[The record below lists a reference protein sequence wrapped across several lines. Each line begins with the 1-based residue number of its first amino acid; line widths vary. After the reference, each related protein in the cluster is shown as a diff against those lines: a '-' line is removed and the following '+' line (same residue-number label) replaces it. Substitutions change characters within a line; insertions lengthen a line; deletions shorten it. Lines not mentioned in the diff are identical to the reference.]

1 MLSFF
6 FSKNLRPIHS
16 FVSGSW
22 NIHLLIAS
30 NTPPI
35 KKLFSSKSFVLED
48 SNNRS
53 IDCAP
58 KIDTLSS
65 KRVQNTELVKTLL
78 RNYGFT
84 NTQIS
89 KLVDMDPNILFY
101 NPQKTILPKL
111 EFFRSIGLSS
121 TDIPRVICATYCQ
134 ALLSRSLENQLI
146 PCYNFLKSV
155 LFLDQNVIKMLKRS
169 PRVLLFNVEKILA
182 PNIATLREAGV
193 PQSVTSFM
201 MYRSPGT
208 LLQESRK
215 FKEGVNKA
223 IEMGFNPQRSNFAHA
238 VQVLCFMRESTF
250 KRKKEVYGRWGLS
263 NDEILL
269 AFRAHPLCMNL
280 SEEKIMETMDF
291 LVNKMGWQAALVA
304 RCPVVLFFNLEGR
317 IIPRCTVVKILLTK
331 ELVKKGLCLST
342 FLIPREEVFLDKFVN
357 KYQDDVPGLKNIY
370 LGKMDLVEPRLGSKI

>member
-1 MLSFF
+1 MIFDAG
-6 FSKNLRPIHS
+6 

-22 NIHLLIAS
+22 NTHLFIAP

-35 KKLFSSKSFVLED
+35 KKLFSSKSLVLED

-58 KIDTLSS
+58 KIDTLSP
-65 KRVQNTELVKTLL
+65 KKVQNTELVKTLL

-89 KLVDMDPNILFY
+89 KLVDMDPTILFC

-121 TDIPRVICATYCQ
+121 TDIPRGICASYCQ
-134 ALLSRSLENQLI
+134 AL
-146 PCYNFLKSV
+146 FV
-155 LFLDQNVIKMLKRS
+155 LFLNQNVIKMLKSR
-169 PRVLLFNVEKILA
+169 PRVLLFNVEKVLA

-193 PQSVTSFM
+193 PQSVISFM
-201 MYRSPGT
+201 LYRSPST
-208 LLQESRK
+208 LYQESLK

-223 IEMGFNPQRSNFAHA
+223 IEMVFNPQRSTFAHA
-238 VQVLCFMRESTF
+238 VQVLCDMHELTF
-250 KRKKEVYGRWGLS
+250 EQKKEVYGRWGLS

-269 AFRAHPLCMNL
+269 AFRSHPLCMNL

-291 LVNKMGWQAALVA
+291 LVNKMGWQATVVA
-304 RCPVVLFFNLEGR
+304 RCRVALFFNMERR

-331 ELVKKGLCLST
+331 ESVKKDPRLTT
-342 FLIPREEVFLDKFVN
+342 FLIPKEEVFLGRFVN
-357 KYQDDVPGLKNIY
+357 KYQDNVPGLKNIN
-370 LGKMDLVEPRLGSKI
+370 